1 MADPSKTHDPTARR
15 LQKTREEGHVPQSEE
30 MTSAIT
36 LTVLTLTTLLLGPWF
51 VAWCKKELIQGLSCR
66 AELLDNSQ
74 VFTAYLNGKILG
86 CILILSPFFAAMIAF
101 GVAGHIFISGW
112 NFSPKSLA
120 WKTDQINPMGEL
132 KKLFSPESLV
142 KLLLSVVKLIF
153 IGIIVYN
160 YLRDKVD
167 FLATLQW
174 VHTDQI
180 LSSVGGVVLGAILRI
195 CLGLLV
201 IGVIDWFYRKWKYTD
216 SLKMSR
222 QEVKEENRDT
232 EGAPEVKHQLR
243 KKQYELGMRRMLKKV
258 PQASVVLVNP
268 THVAVALYYQAGQTS
283 SPIVVAKGADLMCEK
298 IKDIARS
305 YGVPIIR
312 RPALAREI
320 YGSVKLDH
328 PIPEKLFTAVAEVLA
343 VIYRL
348 KHAYAK

>member
-1 MADPSKTHDPTARR
+1 MADPSKTYDPTARR
-15 LQKTREEGHVPQSEE
+15 LQKAREEGHVTQSEE

-36 LTVLTLTTLLLGPWF
+36 LIVLTLTTLLLAPWF
-51 VAWCKKELIQGLSCR
+51 VAWSKKELIQGLSCR

-86 CILILSPFFAAMIAF
+86 ALLIASPFFLAMAAF
-101 GVAGHIFISGW
+101 GVAGHVFISGW
-112 NFSPKSLA
+112 NFAPKSLA
-120 WKTDQINPMGEL
+120 WKFEMNPAGEL

-142 KLLLSVVKLIF
+142 KLILSVAKLIF
-153 IGIIVYN
+153 IGIIVYL

-174 VHTDQI
+174 VHLDQI
-180 LSSVGGVVLGAILRI
+180 LSSVGGVVLGAVLRI
-195 CLGLLV
+195 CLGLLI
-201 IGVIDWFYRKWKYTD
+201 IGAIDWFYRKWKYTD

-268 THVAVALYYQAGQTS
+268 THVAVALYYEAGKTS
-283 SPIVVAKGADLMCEK
+283 APIVVAKGADLMCEK

-320 YGSVKLDH
+320 YGTVKLDH
-328 PIPEKLFTAVAEVLA
+328 PVPEKLFTAVAEVLA